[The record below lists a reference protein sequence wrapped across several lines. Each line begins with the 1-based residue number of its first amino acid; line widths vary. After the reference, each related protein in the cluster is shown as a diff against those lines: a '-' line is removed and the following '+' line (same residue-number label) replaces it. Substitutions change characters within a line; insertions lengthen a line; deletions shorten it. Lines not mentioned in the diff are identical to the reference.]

1 MPSHVILNIDSQ
13 KFTLEPMA
21 EEKKI
26 VKSNM
31 SRKIN
36 PLVFNRQDKIEIDE
50 KKSKVN
56 PLKFAGLHDHS
67 RCVQAIEGDIKID
80 HDADLLNNEGDPLE
94 EFVIEETL
102 TDHSRCTLP
111 WSESW
116 EDTEECLDITDVL
129 LRQ

>member
-1 MPSHVILNIDSQ
+1 
-13 KFTLEPMA
+13 
-21 EEKKI
+21 
-26 VKSNM
+26 M